1 MAGIVVAAIEEHFAG
16 LSDPR
21 RREPTYPLLDMVV
34 MTHCAVICG
43 ADDFVAIA
51 KFARSKQEWFAKCLD
66 LSQGIPSHDRFN
78 AVIGMLKPAEFEKCL
93 LRGFFRHFRGSALQK
108 PGILSSGSANGPP
121 LFTSPSPQGD
131 CATLG
136 ILVEVGRATCEV

>member
-51 KFARSKQEWFAKCLD
+51 KFARSKQEWFAKFLD
-66 LSQGIPSHDRFN
+66 LSQGIPSQGGPTAGWPDRSLR
-78 AVIGMLKPAEFEKCL
+78 AV
-93 LRGFFRHFRGSALQK
+93 GSRSDRMSVHGRPIKSGRLH
-108 PGILSSGSANGPP
+108 SS
-121 LFTSPSPQGD
+121 
-131 CATLG
+131 
-136 ILVEVGRATCEV
+136 